1 MNQPKDSHINFNIND
16 LTISEIVTV
25 EDLTGL
31 PFDALTDPDKPKGRM
46 LQALAFISKRREN
59 PDYTFEMAGELSIS
73 MESEE
78 LDFTDDDE

>member
-1 MNQPKDSHINFNIND
+1 M
-16 LTISEIVTV
+16 VTV

-78 LDFTDDDE
+78 LDFTDESE